1 MNLTDVKKSAKGH
14 RKRKRVGRGIGS
26 GRGKTCG
33 RGHKGAKSRSGYKRA
48 PTYEG
53 GQMPLFRRLP
63 KRGFSNAPFARR
75 VAVLNVEALNRF
87 RKGTEVDP
95 ERLRQAGFLK
105 GRMDAV
111 KILGRGEMRKA
122 LTVRAHAFSASAREK
137 IVEAGG
143 QVEVIGQ

>member
-14 RKRKRVGRGIGS
+14 RKRRRVGRGIGS

-33 RGHKGAKSRSGYKRA
+33 RGHKGAKSRSGYSRVA
-48 PTYEG
+48 TYEG

-75 VAVLNVEALNRF
+75 VAVVNVEALNRF

-95 ERLRQAGFLK
+95 ALLREAGLVK
-105 GRMDAV
+105 GRVDGV
-111 KILGRGEMRKA
+111 KILGRGEVKKA

-137 IVEAGG
+137 IAEAGG
-143 QVEVIGQ
+143 RVEVIGE

>member
-1 MNLTDVKKSAKGH
+1 VNLTDVKKSAKGH
-14 RKRKRVGRGIGS
+14 RKRRRVGRGIGS

-33 RGHKGAKSRSGYKRA
+33 RGHKGAKSRSGYSRVA
-48 PTYEG
+48 TYEG

-75 VAVLNVEALNRF
+75 VAVVNVEALNRF

-95 ERLRQAGFLK
+95 ALLREAGLVK
-105 GRMDAV
+105 GRVDGV
-111 KILGRGEMRKA
+111 KILGRGEVKKA

-137 IVEAGG
+137 IAEAGG
-143 QVEVIGQ
+143 RVEVIGE